1 MAKLNVKT
9 NFNTKLSFDTD
20 TLGKRIVAYFLDLII
35 MVIYALIVVYIFSQY
50 DLDISDELE
59 QDSGRI
65 SWGLIS
71 ILTLPIL
78 FYTLIS
84 ETLSGGYTIGKFLV
98 KLKVVKIDGFQ
109 PSFVEFFVRWIFRMV
124 DIYFI
129 TIIAISFG
137 SFVGQFV
144 SIYMLGLVAIITIAR
159 NKRGQRI
166 GDLVAGTAVIRSKV
180 KQSINITILKEVSD
194 DYVPQYSQVLKL
206 SDNDARIIKE
216 TYENAIKVNDTQ
228 LINKLVAKLESVMN
242 VKNAT
247 SSKLFISTVLK
258 DFNYY
263 TRNI

>member
-20 TLGKRIVAYFLDLII
+20 TLGKRIGAYFIDLAIMLVYI
-35 MVIYALIVVYIFSQY
+35 FMVIYIFSKF
-50 DLDISDELE
+50 DMDIADELE

-71 ILTLPIL
+71 VLTLPII
-78 FYTLIS
+78 FYTLVS
-84 ETLSGGYTIGKFLV
+84 ETLSGGYTIGKFLL

-129 TIIAISFG
+129 TIVAISFG
-137 SFVGQFV
+137 SFVGQFMSV
-144 SIYMLGLVAIITIAR
+144 YMLGLVAIITIAK
-159 NKRGQRI
+159 NKKGQRI
-166 GDLVAGTAVIRSKV
+166 GDLVAGTAVIQSKV
-180 KQSINITILKEVSD
+180 KQSINITILKEVSN
-194 DYVPQYSQVLKL
+194 DYVPQFSQVLKL

-216 TYENAIKVNDTQ
+216 TYENAVKVNDTQ

-242 VKNAT
+242 IKST
-247 SSKLFISTVLK
+247 MSPRLFISTVLK

-263 TRNI
+263 TQNM

>member
-20 TLGKRIVAYFLDLII
+20 TLGKRIVAYFIDLII
-35 MVIYALIVVYIFSQY
+35 LAIYVVLVIYVFSAFN
-50 DLDISDELE
+50 LDIADELE

-65 SWGLIS
+65 SWGLVS
-71 ILTLPIL
+71 VLSLPIL
-78 FYTLIS
+78 FYTLVS
-84 ETLSGGYTIGKFLV
+84 ETVSGGYTIGKFLV

-137 SFVGQFV
+137 SFVGQFL

-159 NKRGQRI
+159 NKRGQRV
-166 GDLVAGTAVIRSKV
+166 GDLVAGTAVIQAKV
-180 KQSINITILKEVSD
+180 KQSINITILKEVSE
-194 DYVPQYSQVLKL
+194 DYIPQYSQVLRF

-216 TYENAIKVNDTQ
+216 TYENAIKINDTQ

-242 VKNAT
+242 IKSTT
-247 SSKLFISTVLK
+247 SPRLFISTVLK

-263 TRNI
+263 TQNM